1 MGHVDHGKPS
11 LRDYVRKANVVAGEA
26 GGIPQHIGAYQVTL
40 KDGRWIPF
48 RDTPG
53 QEAFTAMRARGAQ
66 VTDIVVLVVAAD
78 DAIMP
83 QTIEAISHAKNA
95 GVPLVVA
102 INKIDLPSANPQ
114 KVKQDL
120 LAHGVV
126 LEEVGGTVL
135 STTISA
141 KKGTN
146 VEELLDQILLQAE
159 QLDFKANP
167 ARRAQGTVLEA
178 TLDPG
183 KGAVATI
190 LVRTGTLHVGDAFIC
205 GQFWG
210 RGRAMYD
217 ERGKA
222 VNEAPP

>member
-1 MGHVDHGKPS
+1 MCCFFFQAEDGI
-11 LRDYVRKANVVAGEA
+11 RDYK
-26 GGIPQHIGAYQVTL
+26 VT
-40 KDGRWIPF
+40 G
-48 RDTPG
+48 
-53 QEAFTAMRARGAQ
+53 
-66 VTDIVVLVVAAD
+66 V
-78 DAIMP
+78 
-83 QTIEAISHAKNA
+83 QTCALPIFSHAKNA

-102 INKIDLPSANPQ
+102 INKIDLPTANPQ

-126 LEEVGGTVL
+126 LEEFGGTTL
-135 STTISA
+135 STLISA

-159 QLDFKANP
+159 QLELKANP
-167 ARRAQGTVLEA
+167 NRRAQGTVLEA

-183 KGAVATI
+183 KGAVATV

-210 RGRAMYD
+210 RVRAMYD
-217 ERGKA
+217 ERCKA
-222 VNEAPP
+222 VNDAPPSTPAHARGF